1 MSQNGCHELE
11 SPHNSLN
18 VRLGSFA
25 LIVGVDM
32 LLRLLLT
39 TDSELCEDGLDDTLF
54 KDHKNNE
61 FLKK

>member
-1 MSQNGCHELE
+1 
-11 SPHNSLN
+11 
-18 VRLGSFA
+18 
-25 LIVGVDM
+25 M